1 MGALLNLFSQRSN
14 KLEDLVIITN
24 KEYESGRSVIP
35 F

>member
-1 MGALLNLFSQRSN
+1 MAVLLNLFSHLSN

-24 KEYESGRSVIP
+24 KEYESGTSVIS